1 MRGAFRAFDPVY
13 SLILPD
19 SLFFSSSL
27 FFFFFCFFFFFFSFF
42 FFSEANYARDLEKQ
56 VIPVKVEK
64 GYNPR
69 SWLGFVVAGL
79 FYYDFTKEEL
89 FDQKCKE
96 LLKAVQGAINKSSQK
111 VEKQNRGYSGAG
123 HSSEKPGTLKKDEE
137 EAVAVEVEPAAFR
150 DYGKR
155 QSEAKEAVA
164 IQAAPAAL
172 RGNGKRQSEA
182 KEAVATEVHVAP
194 AALRDN
200 GKRQSEALQQ
210 SGDIAKPSTGAHC
223 NDEEHPGEAMGPTEG
238 LEGVVHIREG
248 TGQNGEAERISETS
262 KGSPDEEAPAAKKTG
277 EDDGCRGPTTTE
289 ASAEGNDVKEPVVL
303 TDSSVQTDFTDPCT
317 NRRHSAEQVNIV

>member
-1 MRGAFRAFDPVY
+1 M
-13 SLILPD
+13 
-19 SLFFSSSL
+19 
-27 FFFFFCFFFFFFSFF
+27 
-42 FFSEANYARDLEKQ
+42 
-56 VIPVKVEK
+56 IPVKVEK

-164 IQAAPAAL
+164 A
-172 RGNGKRQSEA
+172 
-182 KEAVATEVHVAP
+182 EVHVAP

-317 NRRHSAEQVNIV
+317 NRRHSPEQVNIV